1 MSTLTDL
8 FTNIAAAI
16 RSKTGGAGT
25 IVASNFPSAISG
37 IVTLAGGSADATA
50 AATEILSP
58 KTAYVQG
65 VKVTGSMPTLTS
77 WPGTAY
83 PKDVNG
89 NFGMLTGIAGYYPKD
104 AIVYANAAACGITPE
119 KILQGQSILGVAG
132 SYVPASRGAATLSFS
147 DRGENGCVLST
158 EAGCTTYATAAGVTV
173 NLAVPSVFTVRCARS
188 GNISTGIT
196 VLQTVT
202 VGDYDHV
209 YICRMDT
216 AGAHSFSIASA

>member
-8 FTNIAAAI
+8 FTSIAAAI

-25 IVASNFPSAISG
+25 IVASNFPSAISS

-50 AATEILSP
+50 TEANVLVGS
-58 KTAYVQG
+58 TFYAQG
-65 VKVTGSMPTLTS
+65 VKKTGSLPISGTRGAPLWGPDENAQFGMVVPE
-77 WPGTAY
+77 TAY
-83 PKDVNG
+83 YP
-89 NFGMLTGIAGYYPKD
+89 AGS
-104 AIVYANAAACGITPE
+104 VLFNSVAAAGVTPE
-119 KILQGQSILGVAG
+119 KILQGQSILGVSGTA
-132 SYVPASRGAATLSFS
+132 PASRGAATLSFS
-147 DRGENGCVLST
+147 DRDENGCVLST
-158 EAGCTTYATAAGVTV
+158 EAGCTTYADAAGVTV
-173 NLAVPSVFTVRCARS
+173 NLAVPSVFTVRCANH